1 MKYALKDSIPYRIT
15 RAANKVNKTI
25 NKKLSPYNIAIEQ
38 RATLEMIKFEEDL
51 NQMKIATLLN
61 KDKTTISRSLNSLE
75 KKGFITKTEII
86 DDKRNNKVEL
96 TQKGE
101 STLEDTLEYVS
112 AYREFLSSKL
122 SDEEIKIFF
131 KIMDK
136 LEL

>member
-51 NQMKIATLLN
+51 NQMKIANLLN

-122 SDEEIKIFF
+122 CDEEIKIFF

>member
-25 NKKLSPYNIAIEQ
+25 NKKLSHYNIAIEQ

-51 NQMKIATLLN
+51 NQMKIANLLN